1 MWDRVVPDS
10 SVPVKYIL
18 FAAQKDKAIELWDK
32 LDDYTDKFMVD
43 LAIEIRVKQ
52 GLMCLIL
59 IVQLVWLMVAD
70 PMADDMK
77 SMTAGIE
84 NI

>member
-32 LDDYTDKFMVD
+32 LDDFRDKFMVD

-59 IVQLVWLMVAD
+59 IVQLVWLMVSDA
-70 PMADDMK
+70 MADDMK

>member
-32 LDDYTDKFMVD
+32 LDDFRDKFMVD

-59 IVQLVWLMVAD
+59 IVQLVWLTVSDA
-70 PMADDMK
+70 MADDMK

>member
-1 MWDRVVPDS
+1 MWDRDVPDS